1 MSKHLV
7 KVLNTNFVTHN
18 VKRFVVEKP
27 VGFSFVPG
35 QACDVSINRPGLEEE
50 LRPFTFTSTTES
62 DTLEFI
68 IKIYSGHNG
77 ITKKL
82 GTVGRGDEL
91 ILHDVFGTI
100 AYQGDGL
107 YIAGGAGITPFIAIL
122 RDLKLKNNLE
132 GNTLIFANRT
142 ANDVILEHEL
152 RTLLADKFIS
162 VIEASNDPTIP
173 PKFIDRELLRPYVG
187 EQKQFYY
194 ICGPEGFTNMIIEY
208 LSDLGVDKSQI
219 IIEESW

>member
-1 MSKHLV
+1 MGKHIV
-7 KVLNTNFVTHN
+7 KVLNTEFLTHN

-27 VGFSFVPG
+27 AGFSFIPG

-68 IKIYSGHNG
+68 IKIYSDHEG

-82 GTVGRGDEL
+82 GTLGPGDEL

-100 AYQGDGL
+100 TYQGKGL

-122 RDLKLKNNLE
+122 RDLKLKNKLE

-142 ANDVILEHEL
+142 AKDVILKDEL
-152 RTLLADKFIS
+152 SALLSDHFIS
-162 VIEASNDPTIP
+162 VVEASNDPAEP

-187 EQKQFYY
+187 EQDQFYY
-194 ICGPEGFTNMIIEY
+194 ICGPEGFTNKITGY

-219 IIEESW
+219 IIEEPW

>member
-1 MSKHLV
+1 MGKKIV
-7 KVLNTNFVTHN
+7 KVLNTDFVTHN

-27 VGFSFVPG
+27 IGFSFIPG
-35 QACDVSINRPGLEEE
+35 QACDVSINLPGLEEE

-68 IKIYSGHNG
+68 IKIYSGHDG
-77 ITKKL
+77 VTEKL
-82 GTVGRGDEL
+82 GIVGHGDEL

-122 RDLKLKNNLE
+122 RDLKLKNKLE
-132 GNTLIFANRT
+132 GNTLIFVNRT
-142 ANDVILEHEL
+142 ANDVILEPEL
-152 RTLLADKFIS
+152 TELLGDNFVS
-162 VIEASNDPTIP
+162 VVEASSDPSTP

-187 EQKQFYY
+187 NQNKFYY
-194 ICGPEGFTNMIIEY
+194 ICGPEAFTNIVIGY
-208 LSDLGVDKSQI
+208 LSDLGVLKSQI
-219 IIEESW
+219 IIEEPW

>member
-1 MSKHLV
+1 MGKKIV
-7 KVLNTNFVTHN
+7 KVLNTDFVTHN

-27 VGFSFVPG
+27 IGFSFIPG
-35 QACDVSINRPGLEEE
+35 QACDVSINRPGLEKE

-68 IKIYSGHNG
+68 IKIYSGHDG

-91 ILHDVFGTI
+91 ILHEVFGTI
-100 AYQGDGL
+100 AYQDDGL
-107 YIAGGAGITPFIAIL
+107 YIAGGAGITPFVAIL
-122 RDLKLKNNLE
+122 RDLKSKNSLE
-132 GNTLIFANRT
+132 GNTLIFVNRT

-152 RTLLADKFIS
+152 TELLGDNFVS
-162 VIEASNDPTIP
+162 VVEASSDPSTP

-187 EQKQFYY
+187 NQNKFYY
-194 ICGPEGFTNMIIEY
+194 ICGPEAFTNIVIGY
-208 LSDLGVDKSQI
+208 LSDLGVLKSQI
-219 IIEESW
+219 IIEEPW